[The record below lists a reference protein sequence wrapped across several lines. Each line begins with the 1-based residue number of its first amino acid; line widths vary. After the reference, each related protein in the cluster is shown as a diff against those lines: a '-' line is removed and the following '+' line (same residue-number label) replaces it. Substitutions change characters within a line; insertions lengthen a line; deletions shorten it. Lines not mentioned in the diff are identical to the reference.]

1 VPWVELFAVLA
12 VSHLVGDFVLQT
24 EWQAQHKHG
33 GLGRN
38 PMARRALLAHVLTY
52 TLVFV
57 PALVWIADSLD
68 GGRAA
73 VAAAL
78 IAGPHLIQD
87 DYRLLRRY
95 MVRVKHMDPDREPV
109 VAMMVDQSLHF
120 VVLLLTALL
129 IGD

>member
-1 VPWVELFAVLA
+1 VPWVELFAVLV

-33 GLGRN
+33 GLGRD
-38 PMARRALLAHVLTY
+38 PVARRALLSHILTY

-57 PALVWIADSLD
+57 PALIWIADSLD

-73 VAAAL
+73 AAAAL
-78 IAGPHLIQD
+78 IAVPHLIQD

-95 MVRVKHMDPDREPV
+95 MLRVKHTDPDAEPV
-109 VAMMVDQSLHF
+109 VTMMVDQSLHLA
-120 VVLLLTALL
+120 VLLLTALL